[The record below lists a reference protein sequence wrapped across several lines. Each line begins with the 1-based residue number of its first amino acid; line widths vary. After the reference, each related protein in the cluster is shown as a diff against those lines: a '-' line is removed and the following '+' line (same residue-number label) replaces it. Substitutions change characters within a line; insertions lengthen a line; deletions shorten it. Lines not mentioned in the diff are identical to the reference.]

1 MPDIPSTLC
10 LVRGA
15 ERYVLLFDYA
25 SRSEAMRTLGRWASN
40 PELSFTW
47 HNAAVMSNAIRE
59 AVTEHV
65 EYQNSSKEATMPQPT
80 NRISAVTR
88 WPADQAAA
96 VERAQTELSAIWFLK
111 RVGFG
116 CTPSMVTIQAKAQEV
131 LRKQG
136 QDCQGK

>member
-1 MPDIPSTLC
+1 MPDVPFTLC
-10 LVRGA
+10 LCKGA
-15 ERYVLLFDYA
+15 ERYILHFDYA
-25 SRSEAMRTLGRWASN
+25 NRAEAMRTLDRWASN

-65 EYQNSSKEATMPQPT
+65 EYQNSSKEATMPQPKS
-80 NRISAVTR
+80 RISAVTR
-88 WPADQAAA
+88 WPLDQQAA
-96 VERAQTELSAIWFLK
+96 VERAQVELSALWFWK
-111 RVGFG
+111 RLGFG
-116 CTPSMVTIQAKAQEV
+116 YTPSMVTIQARAQEV